1 MTDTRTIDKIRKL
14 LALANDKGASEHEA
28 ALAAERAQDLMDAH
42 GLEMA
47 SLDLTGEG
55 ESREKGA
62 ATAVGLGRETWAVDL
77 MSAVAESCYVTA
89 WSNRRGNKLENFT
102 LIGRKSAVV
111 SCEVLYA
118 YLSRTVIRLSRAEL
132 GSQRFFRFGCAERI
146 AHRIRVRHAE
156 TLRTQRAEAEA
167 RKANTQH
174 GYGGGY
180 STALV
185 VVLEDYAQK
194 ERDLNRDF
202 QRGVA
207 PGTSE
212 RERLE
217 REDKQRR
224 NDARMAE
231 LQAQDIGWDEAWW
244 MVNYDLTLEQ
254 AIEKERANREAAGSD
269 KTRYRER
276 VDFDARRRNSA
287 EYHRGSAA
295 GANVSLDRQLDADK
309 RRIGN

>member
-1 MTDTRTIDKIRKL
+1 MTDTRTIEKIRKL

-77 MSAVAESCYVTA
+77 MSAVAESCYVTV
-89 WSNRRGNKLENFT
+89 WSNRRGTKLENFT

-118 YLSRTVIRLSRAEL
+118 YLSRTVIRLSRAEE

-194 ERDLNRDF
+194 ERDLNQDF
-202 QRGVA
+202 SRGLP
-207 PGTSE
+207 PGTTGAK
-212 RERLE
+212 RLAAE
-217 REDKQRR
+217 AESRR
-224 NDARMAE
+224 INDRIKEIMANG
-231 LQAQDIGWDEAWW
+231 DIGWNEAWW
-244 MVNYDLTLEQ
+244 MANYNYSLEEAVAAETQ
-254 AIEKERANREAAGSD
+254 NRENSAGH
-269 KTRYRER
+269 KFRER
-276 VDFDARRRNSA
+276 VDFDARRRHSA

-295 GANVSLDRQLDADK
+295 GANVSLDRQVAADK

>member
-62 ATAVGLGRETWAVDL
+62 AVAVGLGRETWAVDL

-89 WSNRRGNKLENFT
+89 WSNRRGTKLENFT

-118 YLSRTVIRLSRAEL
+118 YLSRTVIRLSRAEQ

-146 AHRIRVRHAE
+146 AHRIHVRHAE
-156 TLRTQRAEAEA
+156 TLRTQRAETEA

-174 GYGGGY
+174 SSSGG
-180 STALV
+180 TALV

-194 ERDLNRDF
+194 ERDLNLDF

-217 REDKQRR
+217 QEDKRR
-224 NDARMAE
+224 CNDARMTE
-231 LQAQDIGWDEAWW
+231 LQAQGISWDIAWW
-244 MVNYDLTLEQ
+244 MVNQNMTLED
-254 AIEKERANREAAGSD
+254 ATAREAAQAKATDDSY
-269 KTRYRER
+269 KFRER

-309 RRIGN
+309 RRIGND